1 MNSETKQ
8 LIKLKEE
15 IDFLKTKRNK
25 LEGQI
30 EAVRLKLKEL
40 FETDSLSEIKIQIK
54 EKESNL
60 KILEQKL
67 EKGIK
72 DLEEDLKGRD
82 QNDF

>member
-82 QNDF
+82 